1 MVNTLSE
8 RLQAF
13 FTGVKPGAAVL
24 TPEKVREI
32 QRAAKAVR
40 SKDYIF
46 YFDIPD
52 GAKGSGEVVVTTT
65 ANWFFVMTGAAVHFE
80 ETTDDPKI
88 KVTYQDFNPSSPF
101 KSTPQELN
109 AVPAGAV
116 FAKEHNGAGRF
127 EEFKNLW
134 YVLGQ
139 RITISAECM
148 ATGPARGS
156 LILTGLEFDLQGLEN
171 G

>member
-1 MVNTLSE
+1 MVKTLSE

-24 TPEKVREI
+24 TPEKQKEI
-32 QRAAKAVR
+32 QKAAKAVR

-46 YFDIPD
+46 NFDIPN
-52 GAKGSGEVVVTTT
+52 GGSSGEIVVTTT
-65 ANWFFVMTGAAVHFE
+65 ANWFFVLTGAAVHFVE
-80 ETTDDPKI
+80 AAGDPSI
-88 KVTYQDFNPSSPF
+88 RLTYQDFAPSSPF

-109 AVPAGAV
+109 AVPANVV
-116 FAKEHNGAGRF
+116 FAKEHQTGGRF

-139 RITISAECM
+139 RIVINAECFCN
-148 ATGPARGS
+148 GPTRGS
-156 LILTGLEFDLQGLEN
+156 LILTGLEFDLQAVE
-171 G
+171 